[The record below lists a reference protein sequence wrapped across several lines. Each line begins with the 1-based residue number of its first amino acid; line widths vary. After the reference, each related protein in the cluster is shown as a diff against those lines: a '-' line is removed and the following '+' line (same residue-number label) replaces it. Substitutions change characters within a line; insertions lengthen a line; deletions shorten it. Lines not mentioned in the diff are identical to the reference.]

1 MCLVDCNQPGSSV
14 DGVFQ
19 ARMLEQIAM
28 SFSRGSSPS
37 REWTRVFHVSCIAG
51 GFLMHRAIREASVLL
66 DQSCKSG
73 EQGRSGHGR
82 RAAAASHCRAGEW
95 HGQSGIENP
104 GESSIERAY
113 MCHKN
118 NKPALQLS
126 SSFVTQMMGKNL
138 NKVNRCKYYFL

>member
-1 MCLVDCNQPGSSV
+1 
-14 DGVFQ
+14 
-19 ARMLEQIAM
+19 
-28 SFSRGSSPS
+28 
-37 REWTRVFHVSCIAG
+37 
-51 GFLMHRAIREASVLL
+51 MHRAIREASVLL

-82 RAAAASHCRAGEW
+82 RAAAASHCRAGER